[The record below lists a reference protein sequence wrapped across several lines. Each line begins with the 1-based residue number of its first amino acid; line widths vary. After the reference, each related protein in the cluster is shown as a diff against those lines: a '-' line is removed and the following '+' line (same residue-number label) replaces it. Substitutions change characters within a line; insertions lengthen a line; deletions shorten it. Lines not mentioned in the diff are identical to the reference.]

1 MSSPPSPIAAVSRSP
16 SAGPAGRVATA
27 PPARSTRSIGLGHL
41 AGLDGL
47 RAIAVIAVVV
57 YHAGLGWLPGGFLG
71 VEVFFVISGYLI
83 TALLLVEHAIHGRID
98 LRAFWMRRARRL
110 LPALG
115 FLLLASLAFA
125 VVVLPH
131 EVARLRADALAA
143 ALYVANWHQVVAE
156 QSYFETVGRPSLFLH
171 LWSLGIEEQ
180 FYLLWPVILGVL
192 LLAGR
197 RVALAL
203 TLAGAVLSTVWMAIL
218 FAPDLDPS
226 RVYYGT
232 DTRLVGLLLGS
243 ALAFVWIP
251 GAVRAGRHW
260 TDRHWADR
268 RTGRVLD
275 IAALGGLAA
284 LGAFFLAA
292 DAVEPFLYQGGFAL
306 LGLITI
312 VVIAA
317 TVHPMGRVGR
327 LLDREPMRWIGTRS
341 YSIYLWHWPVF
352 MVTRPGLDV
361 PLDPMPAL
369 GLRLLLTI
377 VLAEVSYRLV
387 ETPIRRGALGRAWHG
402 WRTAPPATRPAWLRW
417 PAPAA
422 GGLGMAFSVLLVSV
436 AVATPEPP
444 PEHLGTGS
452 IIGVLVPPIETAGP
466 IGTDGRPDGPDLTFP
481 VAPRPPVAAP
491 AGYPR
496 DERDDRP
503 QGRPGTDGEP
513 TTGDPTGA
521 PAAPGTPTRSPGATS
536 APPVLAFG
544 DSVMVQGAEALAAVL
559 GPIQVDAAIGRQ
571 VADGIAALQA
581 RADAGTLPPTVILQ
595 LGNNGPFRATQF
607 DDVMAVLADV
617 DHVIWV
623 NLRVPRDWEQRNNKL
638 IRQGVQQY
646 ANARLVDWY
655 GATEGRREL
664 FWNDGY
670 HPRPKGAALYAKLVL
685 EAMP

>member
-1 MSSPPSPIAAVSRSP
+1 MSSPPRIAAPRSP
-16 SAGPAGRVATA
+16 SASPADPAWPDA
-27 PPARSTRSIGLGHL
+27 HARSTRPVGLGHL

-57 YHAGLGWLPGGFLG
+57 YHAGFGWLPGGFLG

-83 TALLLVEHAIHGRID
+83 TALLLAEHAARGRID
-98 LRAFWMRRARRL
+98 LRTFWMRRARRL

-143 ALYVANWHQVVAE
+143 SLYVANWHQIVAE

-203 TLAGAVLSTVWMAIL
+203 TLAGAVLSSAWMAIL

-232 DTRLVGLLLGS
+232 DTRLVGLLLGA

-251 GAVRAGRHW
+251 RGARAGRHW
-260 TDRHWADR
+260 ADRHWADR
-268 RTGRVLD
+268 RAGRLLD
-275 IAALGGLAA
+275 VAALGGLAA
-284 LGAFFLAA
+284 LGAFFVAA

-306 LGLITI
+306 LALITI

-317 TVHPMGRVGR
+317 TVHPMGRVGP
-327 LLDREPMRWIGTRS
+327 LLDRQPMRWIGTRS
-341 YSIYLWHWPVF
+341 YSLYLWHWPIF

-361 PLDPMPAL
+361 PLDPVPAL

-387 ETPIRRGALGRAWHG
+387 ETPIRRGALGRAWHR
-402 WRTAPPATRPAWLRW
+402 WRTAPPAARPAWLRW

-422 GGLGMAFSVLLVSV
+422 GGLGVAFSVLLVSV
-436 AVATPEPP
+436 AAATPAAP

-452 IIGVLVPPIETAGP
+452 IDGVLVPPTETAAPTGTGGP
-466 IGTDGRPDGPDLTFP
+466 SDGPDLTFP
-481 VAPRPPVAAP
+481 IAPRPPAAAP
-491 AGYPR
+491 AGHPR
-496 DERDDRP
+496 DERDEYP

-513 TTGDPTGA
+513 KTLNPTGA
-521 PAAPGTPTRSPGATS
+521 PGTPAASPPAMS

-544 DSVMVQGAEALAAVL
+544 DSVMVQGAVALAAEL

-607 DDVMAVLADV
+607 DAVMAVLADV

-655 GATEGRREL
+655 GATEGRRDL

-685 EAMP
+685 AAMP